1 MDRLWTPWRYA
12 YVSSV
17 GSADRG
23 CVFCDILS
31 SGDDRQ
37 NLVVYRGKRL
47 FIVLNLYP
55 YTSGHLLIV
64 AKRHIACLR
73 EADAEELR
81 SFMELARVCEDALA
95 REYRPDGFN
104 IGFNIGRAAGAGID
118 RHLHM
123 HLLPRWVGDASF
135 VSTVSETRVLPE
147 ALGQTY
153 ARLVPYFERLAL

>member
-17 GSADRG
+17 GGADRG
-23 CVFCDILS
+23 CIFCDILS

-64 AKRHIACLR
+64 AKRHIASLR
-73 EADAEELR
+73 EADDEELR
-81 SFMELARVCEDALA
+81 SFMELARICEGALA

-104 IGFNIGRAAGAGID
+104 MGFNIGRAAGAGID

-123 HLLPRWVGDASF
+123 HLLPRWVGDANF

-147 ALGQTY
+147 ALGRTY
-153 ARLVPYFERLAL
+153 ARLVPYFEGLAL